1 MYTRGDMVYADTYKY
16 LKHKENGFYAL
27 AYKGTMD
34 EFDEFDMTQPFDFKI
49 SGNVVIFEGGKLAFS
64 VDGWDYVSLKTTFV
78 KKRYSNDDQI
88 AIMLNYNSGEYYDVM
103 FYEKMQEWRTFA
115 GDMAK
120 QLEALHNTSN

>member
-1 MYTRGDMVYADTYKY
+1 MVYADTYKY
-16 LKHKENGFYAL
+16 LKHRERGFYAL

-34 EFDEFDMTQPFDFKI
+34 EFDELDMTQPFDFKI

-88 AIMLNYNSGEYYDVM
+88 AIMLNYPSSEASDIM
-103 FYEKMQEWRTFA
+103 AYEKMQEWRNFA

-120 QLEALHNTSN
+120 QLERLHGG